1 MQNPLFRNTF
11 SMDLKALLSLEAEEL
26 AKKILERRQFLSEA
40 LPDIESRM
48 AADADELAP
57 KVEKL
62 RLARDAASNKVAD
75 LKKRRNEA
83 QSEARVLLQK
93 SRELREVIEKSGGMK
108 NLDPKWAKEKL
119 EEQLEEIEDQ
129 IEKKALSL
137 NDERKL
143 LSKRKELLRK
153 NADWLNQRKK
163 DNPEIADYVEVSKKM
178 NKLFTQANKLHQEM
192 LTYVE
197 KNEPIHAEFTELRG
211 ELRNSMR
218 QVERSRALIKQSESA
233 IQFWKNALEKG
244 FDDLLKSAKN
254 VEKGGASS
262 IRRRSAD
269 LPIASKDAKR
279 GEEE

>member
-83 QSEARVLLQK
+83 QSEARVLLQQ

-197 KNEPIHAEFTELRG
+197 KNEPIHSEFTEMRG

-233 IQFWKNALEKG
+233 IQFWKNTLENG

-269 LPIASKDAKR
+269 LPIASKDVNG

>member
-197 KNEPIHAEFTELRG
+197 KNEPIHSEFTEMRG

-233 IQFWKNALEKG
+233 IQFWKNTLENG

-269 LPIASKDAKR
+269 LPIASKDAKG

>member
-83 QSEARVLLQK
+83 QSEARVLLQQ

-197 KNEPIHAEFTELRG
+197 KNEPIHAEFTEMRG

-233 IQFWKNALEKG
+233 IQFWKNTLENG

-269 LPIASKDAKR
+269 LPIASKDAK
-279 GEEE
+279 GCEEE

>member
-75 LKKRRNEA
+75 LKTRRNEA

-197 KNEPIHAEFTELRG
+197 KNEPIHAEFTEMRG

-233 IQFWKNALEKG
+233 IQFWKNALENG

-269 LPIASKDAKR
+269 LPIASKDAKG

>member
-1 MQNPLFRNTF
+1 
-11 SMDLKALLSLEAEEL
+11 MDLNALLSLDAEEL

-48 AADADELAP
+48 ATDADELAP

-62 RLARDAASNKVAD
+62 RLARDTASNKVAD
-75 LKKRRNEA
+75 LKKRRNDA

-178 NKLFTQANKLHQEM
+178 NKLFTLANKLHQEM

-197 KNEPIHAEFTELRG
+197 KNEPIHAEFTEMRG

-233 IQFWKNALEKG
+233 IQFWKNTLENG
-244 FDDLLKSAKN
+244 FDDLLKSSKN
-254 VEKGGASS
+254 VENGGASS

-269 LPIASKDAKR
+269 LPIASKDVKG

>member
-83 QSEARVLLQK
+83 QSEARVLLQQ

-197 KNEPIHAEFTELRG
+197 KNEPIHAEFTEMRG

-233 IQFWKNALEKG
+233 IQFWKNALENG

-269 LPIASKDAKR
+269 LPIASKDVNG

>member
-1 MQNPLFRNTF
+1 
-11 SMDLKALLSLEAEEL
+11 MDLKALLSLEAEEL

-192 LTYVE
+192 LTYVG
-197 KNEPIHAEFTELRG
+197 KNEPIHAEFTEMRG

-233 IQFWKNALEKG
+233 IQFWKNTLENG
-244 FDDLLKSAKN
+244 FDDLLKSAKK

-269 LPIASKDAKR
+269 LPIASKDAKG

>member
-197 KNEPIHAEFTELRG
+197 KNEPIHSEFTEMRG

-233 IQFWKNALEKG
+233 IQFWKNALENG

-269 LPIASKDAKR
+269 LPIASKDVNG

>member
-62 RLARDAASNKVAD
+62 RLARDTASNKVAD

-83 QSEARVLLQK
+83 QTEARVLLQQ

-143 LSKRKELLRK
+143 LSKRKQLLRK

-178 NKLFTQANKLHQEM
+178 NKLFTLANKLHQEM

-197 KNEPIHAEFTELRG
+197 KNEPIHAEFTEMRG

-233 IQFWKNALEKG
+233 IQFWKNTLEKG
-244 FDDLLKSAKN
+244 FDELLKSAKN
-254 VEKGGASS
+254 VEQGGASS

-269 LPIASKDAKR
+269 LPIASKDVR
-279 GEEE
+279 GGEEE

>member
-1 MQNPLFRNTF
+1 M
-11 SMDLKALLSLEAEEL
+11 SLEAEEL

-192 LTYVE
+192 LTYVG
-197 KNEPIHAEFTELRG
+197 KNEPIHSEFTEMRG

-233 IQFWKNALEKG
+233 IQFWKNALENG
-244 FDDLLKSAKN
+244 FDDLLKSAKK

-269 LPIASKDAKR
+269 LPIASKDAKG

>member
-1 MQNPLFRNTF
+1 MRNPWFRESF
-11 SMDLKALLSLEAEEL
+11 CMDLDELLALEPKEL
-26 AKKILERRQFLSEA
+26 AEKILERRQFLRDA
-40 LPDIESRM
+40 LPEIEKRM
-48 AADADELAP
+48 SADADDLAP
-57 KVEKL
+57 RVEKL
-62 RLARDAASNKVAD
+62 RLARDTGSNKVAE

-83 QSEARVLLQK
+83 QIEARALLQE
-93 SRELREVIEKSGGMK
+93 SRKLRERIEESGGMK

-153 NADWLNQRKK
+153 NQDWLSKRKK
-163 DNPEIADYVEVSKKM
+163 DNPEITKYVDVSKKM
-178 NKLFTQANKLHQEM
+178 NKLFTLADKLHQEM

-197 KNEPIHAEFTELRG
+197 KNEPIHAEFMEKRG

-233 IQFWKNALEKG
+233 IQFWQNTLTSGFGPLLE
-244 FDDLLKSAKN
+244 SAN
-254 VEKGGASS
+254 QVNSGGTSS

-269 LPIASKDAKR
+269 LPIASKDR
-279 GEEE
+279 NGGEEE

>member
-62 RLARDAASNKVAD
+62 RLARDTASNKVAD

-83 QSEARVLLQK
+83 QTEARVLLQQ

-143 LSKRKELLRK
+143 LSKRKQLLRK

-178 NKLFTQANKLHQEM
+178 NKLFTLANKLHQEM

-197 KNEPIHAEFTELRG
+197 KNEPIHAEFTEMRG

-233 IQFWKNALEKG
+233 IQFWKNTLENG
-244 FDDLLKSAKN
+244 YDELLKSAKN
-254 VEKGGASS
+254 VEQGGASS

-269 LPIASKDAKR
+269 LPIASKDVR
-279 GEEE
+279 GGEEE

>member
-83 QSEARVLLQK
+83 QSEARVLLQQ

-197 KNEPIHAEFTELRG
+197 KNEPLHAEFTEMRG

-233 IQFWKNALEKG
+233 IQFWKNALENG

-269 LPIASKDAKR
+269 LPIASKDVNG

>member
-83 QSEARVLLQK
+83 QSEARVLLQQ

-197 KNEPIHAEFTELRG
+197 KNEPIHAEFTEMRG

-233 IQFWKNALEKG
+233 IQFWKNALENG
-244 FDDLLKSAKN
+244 FDDLLKSAKK

-269 LPIASKDAKR
+269 LPIASKDAK
-279 GEEE
+279 GCEEE

>member
-11 SMDLKALLSLEAEEL
+11 SMDLQALLSLEAEEL

-48 AADADELAP
+48 TSDADELAP

-75 LKKRRNEA
+75 LKKRRNDA
-83 QSEARVLLQK
+83 QSEARVLLQE
-93 SRELREVIEKSGGMK
+93 SRKLREVIEKSGGMK

-153 NADWLNQRKK
+153 NEDWLNQRKK
-163 DNPEIADYVEVSKKM
+163 NNPEIADYVEVSRKM

-197 KNEPIHAEFTELRG
+197 KNEPIHAEFTEMRG

-233 IQFWKNALEKG
+233 IHFWKNTLENG
-244 FDDLLKSAKN
+244 FDELLKSANN
-254 VEKGGASS
+254 VEEGGPSS

-269 LPIASKDAKR
+269 LPIASKDVNR

>member
-197 KNEPIHAEFTELRG
+197 KNEPIHAEFTEMRG

-233 IQFWKNALEKG
+233 IQFWKNTLENG

-269 LPIASKDAKR
+269 LPIASKDVNG

>member
-1 MQNPLFRNTF
+1 MQPPLFRNTF
-11 SMDLKALLSLEAEEL
+11 SMDLKSLLSLEAEEL
-26 AKKILERRQFLSEA
+26 AKKILERRQFLSAA

-57 KVEKL
+57 KVENL
-62 RLARDAASNKVAD
+62 RLARDASSNKVAD

-83 QSEARVLLQK
+83 QSEARVLLKQ

-108 NLDPKWAKEKL
+108 TLDPKWAKEKL
-119 EEQLEEIEDQ
+119 EEQLEEIEAQ

-163 DNPEIADYVEVSKKM
+163 DNPEIADYVEVSKKI

-197 KNEPIHAEFTELRG
+197 KNEPIHAEFTEMRG

-218 QVERSRALIKQSESA
+218 QVERSRALITQSESA
-233 IQFWKNALEKG
+233 IQFWKNAVENG

-269 LPIASKDAKR
+269 LPIASKDAKG

>member
-197 KNEPIHAEFTELRG
+197 KNEPIHAEFTEMRG

-233 IQFWKNALEKG
+233 IQFWKNALENG

-269 LPIASKDAKR
+269 LPIASKDAKG

>member
-197 KNEPIHAEFTELRG
+197 KNEPIHAEFTEMRG

>member
-11 SMDLKALLSLEAEEL
+11 SMDIKPLLSLEAEEL

-83 QSEARVLLQK
+83 QSEARILLQQ

-197 KNEPIHAEFTELRG
+197 KNEPIHAEFTEMRG

-233 IQFWKNALEKG
+233 IQFWKNTLENG

-269 LPIASKDAKR
+269 LPIASKDVNG

>member
-62 RLARDAASNKVAD
+62 RLARDTASNKVAD

-83 QSEARVLLQK
+83 QTEARVLLQQ

-143 LSKRKELLRK
+143 LSKRKQLLRK

-178 NKLFTQANKLHQEM
+178 NKLFTLANKLHQEM

-197 KNEPIHAEFTELRG
+197 KNEPIHAEFTEMRG

-233 IQFWKNALEKG
+233 IQFWKNTLENG
-244 FDDLLKSAKN
+244 FDELLKSAKN
-254 VEKGGASS
+254 VEQGGASS

-269 LPIASKDAKR
+269 LPIASKDVR
-279 GEEE
+279 GGEEE

>member
-93 SRELREVIEKSGGMK
+93 SRELREVIENSGGMK

-197 KNEPIHAEFTELRG
+197 KNEPIHSEFTEMRG

-233 IQFWKNALEKG
+233 IQFWKNALENG

-269 LPIASKDAKR
+269 LPIASKDVNG

>member
-62 RLARDAASNKVAD
+62 RLARDTASNKVAD

-83 QSEARVLLQK
+83 QTEARVLLQQ

-178 NKLFTQANKLHQEM
+178 NKLFTLANKLHQEM

-197 KNEPIHAEFTELRG
+197 KNEPIHAEFTEMRG

-233 IQFWKNALEKG
+233 IQFWKNTLENG
-244 FDDLLKSAKN
+244 FDELLKSAKN
-254 VEKGGASS
+254 VEQGGASS

-269 LPIASKDAKR
+269 LPIASKDVR
-279 GEEE
+279 GGEEE